1 MDDEELQEKIERLLK
16 QVSDNVPSDSET
28 AETEAADGHG
38 ALRAPASEALV
49 QRDEALLNEGEH
61 DDHVTSWLVGDDVS
75 NATSSTATPSSSSQV
90 PSSAARAVPTAS
102 RRFWGPPLTAAV
114 KANMRRLAKAS
125 VPPRREEARYEGE
138 EAGADEFAVSPEARK
153 TLASIGHSLERGDL
167 QSWELHNAVTG
178 LTRKLLKATS
188 NDPVVLEE
196 GRSNAGICMGASIPD
211 LGVRVSI
218 PISPAL
224 HGMPEGR
231 AVVGQLVAALALLRL
246 HGLEPASIGRAKREA
261 RDRLLRQSLSEYAKK
276 KEKKEKKEKVKKDKK
291 EKKEK
296 KEAKREDKK
305 ERTLRAKNRKIASEG
320 AAKTA
325 TEARPVGRQASRE
338 EALKTEVVRSLQLKP
353 MTVNELAALY
363 GCRLKETGKKI
374 RFKKWLLEI
383 KGVSWG
389 GKSTNPLLTWKPT
402 SQRHAEKRARSRSP
416 RRVSTPPG
424 NFGAAMNPPW

>member
-1 MDDEELQEKIERLLK
+1 
-16 QVSDNVPSDSET
+16 
-28 AETEAADGHG
+28 
-38 ALRAPASEALV
+38 
-49 QRDEALLNEGEH
+49 
-61 DDHVTSWLVGDDVS
+61 
-75 NATSSTATPSSSSQV
+75 
-90 PSSAARAVPTAS
+90 
-102 RRFWGPPLTAAV
+102 
-114 KANMRRLAKAS
+114 MRRLAKAS

-276 KEKKEKKEKVKKDKK
+276 KEKEGE
-291 EKKEK
+291 EGEG
-296 KEAKREDKK
+296 EEGQEGK
-305 ERTLRAKNRKIASEG
+305 EREEG
-320 AAKTA
+320 G
-325 TEARPVGRQASRE
+325 EEGRQEGTHPSSQESENRQRGSGKDCNRSKASGAPGFER
-338 EALKTEVVRSLQLKP
+338 
-353 MTVNELAALY
+353 
-363 GCRLKETGKKI
+363 
-374 RFKKWLLEI
+374 
-383 KGVSWG
+383 G
-389 GKSTNPLLTWKPT
+389 GS
-402 SQRHAEKRARSRSP
+402 ED
-416 RRVSTPPG
+416 
-424 NFGAAMNPPW
+424 